1 MIRVRGGR
9 SAYETTTSLET
20 RDIPSTRKR
29 CSPSE

>member
-9 SAYETTTSLET
+9 SAYETTKNLEAA
-20 RDIPSTRKR
+20 DIPSTRKR